1 MFGTAINPAAAYA
14 TVAVQTG
21 VAAASPLQLIVMLY
35 DGASLAI
42 ASAAEH
48 LRNGNIVGK
57 GQSIAKAIDIIA
69 NGLKVS
75 LDREAGGEFAGRL
88 AALYDYMVTRLLHA
102 NLYNDDAA
110 LREVSALLAE
120 LKGAWEEIAN
130 DPAVL
135 SQNRAAA

>member
-1 MFGTAINPAAAYA
+1 MFGTATNPATAYA

-42 ASAAEH
+42 ASAAEQI
-48 LRNGNIVGK
+48 RQGDVVGK
-57 GQSIAKAIDIIA
+57 GKSIAKAIDIIA

-75 LDREAGGEFAGRL
+75 LDREVGGELAGRL
-88 AALYDYMVTRLLHA
+88 AALYDYMVNRLLHA
-102 NLYNDDAA
+102 NLHNDDAA
-110 LREVSALLAE
+110 LKEVSGLLAE

-135 SQNRAAA
+135 SRNGAVA